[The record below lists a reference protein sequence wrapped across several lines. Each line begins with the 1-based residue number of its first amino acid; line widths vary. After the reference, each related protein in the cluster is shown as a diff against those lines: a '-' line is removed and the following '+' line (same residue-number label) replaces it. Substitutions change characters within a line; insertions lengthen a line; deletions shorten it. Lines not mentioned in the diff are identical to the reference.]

1 MKVLYTPV
9 LLLLFLI
16 AKANAQDSTHQFKDL
31 LLKEC
36 PPKDSKDSLRISN
49 FIDSIHKA
57 LKVKKVRIVSNSTGT
72 SHFAF
77 GVMHINRLAVDSG
90 KLFMAWIGE
99 LSHAWQF
106 KKMPVRTY
114 VKAFGGFLST
124 FLGMFSLTKEEKRK
138 FRCMVRDDKSPWII
152 AKFWVVY
159 KRQYRS
165 PRTFEGQA
173 HTRIEYCLSE
183 LISKAFAG
191 Y

>member
-1 MKVLYTPV
+1 MKVVLLVPV
-9 LLLLFLI
+9 LLLFLI
-16 AKANAQDSTHQFKDL
+16 AKVHSQDSTHEFKTFL
-31 LLKEC
+31 FKEC

-57 LKVKKVRIVSNSTGT
+57 LHVKKIRIVSNSTAT

-77 GVMHINRLAVDSG
+77 GVMHINKLAIDSG

-106 KKMPVRTY
+106 AKMPVRTS
-114 VKAFGGFLST
+114 VRAFGGFIST

-138 FRCMVRDDKSPWII
+138 FRCMVRDDKCPGIT
-152 AKFWVVY
+152 ARFWVVY

-173 HTRIEYCLSE
+173 HTRIEYFLTE